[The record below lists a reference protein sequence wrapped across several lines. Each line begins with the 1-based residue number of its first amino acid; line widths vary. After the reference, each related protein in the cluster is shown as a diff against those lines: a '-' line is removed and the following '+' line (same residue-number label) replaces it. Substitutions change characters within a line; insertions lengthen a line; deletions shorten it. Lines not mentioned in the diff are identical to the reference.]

1 MLNGKT
7 WFFNVS
13 KVAYFNGPF
22 CIQLHITYNS
32 SFVVFKQKIVLCL
45 KIRTEVVCI
54 VMGDEDAR
62 AEIALKLIL
71 KAGNAKHFI
80 PPLIT
85 IS

>member
-1 MLNGKT
+1 
-7 WFFNVS
+7 VD
-13 KVAYFNGPF
+13 
-22 CIQLHITYNS
+22 
-32 SFVVFKQKIVLCL
+32 FKQKIVLCL

-71 KAGNAKHFI
+71 KAGNAKYFI

-85 IS
+85 ISIYMKQNLL

>member
-1 MLNGKT
+1 
-7 WFFNVS
+7 
-13 KVAYFNGPF
+13 
-22 CIQLHITYNS
+22 
-32 SFVVFKQKIVLCL
+32 VVFKQKIVLCL